1 MELDFEIVV
10 IGGGHAGVEAAFA
23 ASRLGARTALV
34 TLGAGQIAEMSCNPA
49 IGGVGKGQIVR
60 EIDALGGLMGLAA
73 DATGIQFRVLNRSKG
88 PAVWGPRCQSD
99 RHAYAAWVR
108 HALAA
113 AANLT
118 IIDAQATDIIVENRR
133 VVGVRMVRGLAP
145 PQGTGSAAAGCLAA
159 EVPVPAVDPTIGSGT
174 CADAPDRNSSRVPTT
189 GTGTC
194 VPAKSMPGLRSQS
207 PTPTGTCVPAKSMPG
222 LRSQSPT
229 PAEEVL
235 RCRAVVVAAG
245 TFLNGLMHL
254 GDRQWPGGRY
264 GEPAA
269 TQLTESLRRLG
280 LEVGRLKTG
289 TCPRIAAETIDYG
302 KCQRQDGDANPQP
315 FSFLTRR
322 LEVCQEPCWITRTT
336 PEVHEAIRANLHRAP
351 LYTGQIQSV
360 GPRYCP
366 SLETKVERF
375 ADKDSH
381 QVFLEPEGRSTNW
394 MYVNGIST
402 SLPADVQDVIV
413 RNIPGLENAEILRY
427 GYAIEYDYFPPT
439 QLRST
444 LEARAA
450 AGLFLAGQ
458 VNGTTG
464 YEEAAAQ
471 GLLAGANA
479 VLAMRNGPQLV
490 LGRDQAYVGVM
501 IDDLVTKGITEPY
514 RMFTSRAECRL
525 SLRADNA
532 DRRLTELA
540 RSVGLIDDA
549 RWSAYSAKAQAA
561 GEARRLLQ
569 AARASVPYNAARSP
583 VANKETDYR
592 RGAEA
597 QRSKGNGLNPSS
609 SAPSAKDDLS
619 RLEKMVTGGGTEGAD
634 GISGGVGSAGKSLW
648 ALLAQPDR
656 CLADVLALAR
666 GDDADALR
674 RIAADSP
681 AAIESVAIDARY
693 AGYIAKEQ
701 SALRQMRELDRK
713 LLPDDMD
720 YDAVSHLRFE
730 AREKLRAARPRCLGQ
745 ALRISGI
752 TPADVTVLAIHL
764 ARRGKGDSI

>member
-1 MELDFEIVV
+1 MELDFDIVV
-10 IGGGHAGVEAAFA
+10 IGGGHAGVEAAWA

-99 RHAYAAWVR
+99 RHAYAAWVQQ
-108 HALAA
+108 ALAA
-113 AANLT
+113 TPNLT
-118 IIDAQATDIIVENRR
+118 IIDAQATDILVENGR
-133 VVGVRMVRGLAP
+133 VVGVRVARGPAP
-145 PQGTGSAAAGCLAA
+145 SGDWLRPSDVCWGGACPRCSLSPLTNDGDRHGRTARPSQSPAL
-159 EVPVPAVDPTIGSGT
+159 VPVF
-174 CADAPDRNSSRVPTT
+174 

-207 PTPTGTCVPAKSMPG
+207 PA
-222 LRSQSPT
+222 

-235 RCRAVVVAAG
+235 RCRGVVVAAG

-254 GDRQWPGGRY
+254 GQRQWPGGRY

-269 TQLTESLRRLG
+269 TRLTESLRRLG
-280 LEVGRLKTG
+280 LESGRLKTG

-302 KCQRQDGDANPQP
+302 KCQRQDGDAEPRA

-322 LEVCQEPCWITRTT
+322 LEVRQVPCWITRTT
-336 PEVHEAIRANLHRAP
+336 SRVHEAIRANLHRAP
-351 LYTGQIQSV
+351 LYTGQIRSV

-394 MYVNGIST
+394 MYVNGVST
-402 SLPADVQDVIV
+402 SLPADVQDAIV

-479 VLAMRNGPQLV
+479 VLAMRGEGPLV

-540 RSVGLIDDA
+540 RSAGLIDDA
-549 RWSAYSAKAQAA
+549 RWSAYSAKARAA
-561 GEARRLLQ
+561 EEARRLLQ
-569 AARASVPYNAARSP
+569 AARAAIADAAG
-583 VANKETDYR
+583 
-592 RGAEA
+592 GAV
-597 QRSKGNGLNPSS
+597 R
-609 SAPSAKDDLS
+609 
-619 RLEKMVTGGGTEGAD
+619 
-634 GISGGVGSAGKSLW
+634 SLW

-656 CLADVLALAR
+656 GLADVLALAG
-666 GDDADALR
+666 GDDDALR
-674 RIAADSP
+674 RIAAECP
-681 AAIESVAIDARY
+681 AAVESVAIDARY

-713 LLPDDMD
+713 LLPEDMD

-764 ARRGKGDSI
+764 ARREKDGLPRRHRGTEGKKEEPAEESEGD

>member
-1 MELDFEIVV
+1 MELDFDIVV
-10 IGGGHAGVEAAFA
+10 IGGGHAGVEAAWA
-23 ASRLGARTALV
+23 AARMGARTALV
-34 TLGAGQIAEMSCNPA
+34 TIWPGRIAEMSCNPA

-73 DATGIQFRVLNRSKG
+73 DATGIQFRMLNRSRG

-99 RHAYAAWVR
+99 RHAYARWVR
-108 HALAA
+108 QALAA

-118 IIDAQATDIIVENRR
+118 IIDAQATDILVENRR
-133 VVGVRMVRGLAP
+133 VVGVRIVPNEA
-145 PQGTGSAAAGCLAA
+145 GTGAGTGAVVCAGRSTGILPVSSTGILPVSPRAVPALPLVGESTGATDAATGAAACEGSSTGKMPVRLMGKMPMLR
-159 EVPVPAVDPTIGSGT
+159 ETPVPPTF
-174 CADAPDRNSSRVPTT
+174 
-189 GTGTC
+189 
-194 VPAKSMPGLRSQS
+194 
-207 PTPTGTCVPAKSMPG
+207 
-222 LRSQSPT
+222 
-229 PAEEVL
+229 AEATAGRPPETL
-235 RCRAVVVAAG
+235 RCRGVIVAAG

-254 GDRQWPGGRY
+254 GPRQWSGGRY

-269 TQLTESLRRLG
+269 TRLTDSLRRLG
-280 LEVGRLKTG
+280 LAVGRLKTG
-289 TCPRIAAETIDYG
+289 TCPRLAAETIDFG
-302 KCQRQDGDANPQP
+302 LCQRQDGDAQPQP

-322 LEVCQEPCWITRTT
+322 LEVRQEPCWITRTT
-336 PEVHEAIRANLHRAP
+336 PQVHEAIRANLHQAP
-351 LYTGQIQSV
+351 SYTGQIHSV

-381 QVFLEPEGRSTNW
+381 QVFLEPEGRDTNW

-402 SLPADVQDVIV
+402 SLPADVQDAIV
-413 RNIPGLENAEILRY
+413 RGIPGLERAEILRY

-439 QLRST
+439 QLKAT
-444 LEARAA
+444 LETRAA
-450 AGLFLAGQ
+450 GGLFLAGQ

-471 GLLAGANA
+471 GLVAGANA
-479 VLAMRNGPQLV
+479 VLAMRGQGPLV
-490 LGRDQAYVGVM
+490 PGRDQAYIGVM

-561 GEARRLLQ
+561 VEAKRCLQ
-569 AARASVPYNAARSP
+569 AARAAR
-583 VANKETDYR
+583 VE
-592 RGAEA
+592 GAGGTA
-597 QRSKGNGLNPSS
+597 
-609 SAPSAKDDLS
+609 
-619 RLEKMVTGGGTEGAD
+619 GGGAAGAD
-634 GISGGVGSAGKSLW
+634 GAGGAVGAAGAAGKSLW
-648 ALLAQPDR
+648 ALLAQPNR
-656 CLADVLALAR
+656 YLADVLALAV
-666 GDDADALR
+666 GDAADTLR
-674 RIAADSP
+674 RIAADNP
-681 AAIESVAIDARY
+681 AAVESVAIDARY
-693 AGYIAKEQ
+693 AGYLAKEQ

-713 LLPDDMD
+713 LLPDDID

-730 AREKLRAARPRCLGQ
+730 AREKLRAASPRCLGQ

-764 ARRGKGDSI
+764 ARREKTTYRRDAEG

>member
-1 MELDFEIVV
+1 MELDFDIVV
-10 IGGGHAGVEAAFA
+10 IGGGHAGVEAAWA
-23 ASRLGARTALV
+23 AARMGARTALV
-34 TLGAGQIAEMSCNPA
+34 TLGPGRIAEMSCNPA

-60 EIDALGGLMGLAA
+60 EIDSLGGLMGLAA
-73 DATGIQFRVLNRSKG
+73 DATGIQFRMLNRSKG

-99 RHAYAAWVR
+99 RHAYARWVR
-108 HALAA
+108 QALAA

-118 IIDAQATDIIVENRR
+118 IIDAQATDILVEDRR
-133 VVGVRMVRGLAP
+133 VIGVKIVRG
-145 PQGTGSAAAGCLAA
+145 TGGGSGDWLRSPDVCRDEGACPRGWPHEETFGGGRHSGDRHLGGEKHAAS
-159 EVPVPAVDPTIGSGT
+159 EPVPF
-174 CADAPDRNSSRVPTT
+174 
-189 GTGTC
+189 
-194 VPAKSMPGLRSQS
+194 
-207 PTPTGTCVPAKSMPG
+207 
-222 LRSQSPT
+222 
-229 PAEEVL
+229 L
-235 RCRAVVVAAG
+235 RCRGVIVAAG

-254 GDRQWPGGRY
+254 GPRQWSGGRY

-269 TQLTESLRRLG
+269 TRLTDSLRRLG
-280 LEVGRLKTG
+280 LAVGRLKTG
-289 TCPRIAAETIDYG
+289 TCPRLAAETIDYG
-302 KCQRQDGDANPQP
+302 RCQRQDGDAQPQP

-322 LEVCQEPCWITRTT
+322 LEVRQEPCWITRTT
-336 PEVHEAIRANLHRAP
+336 PQVHEAIRANLHQAP

-381 QVFLEPEGRSTNW
+381 QVFLEPEGLDTNW

-402 SLPADVQDVIV
+402 SLPADVQDAIV
-413 RNIPGLENAEILRY
+413 RGIPGLERAEILRY

-439 QLRST
+439 QLKAT
-444 LEARAA
+444 LETRAA
-450 AGLFLAGQ
+450 GGLFLAGQ

-471 GLLAGANA
+471 GLVAGANA
-479 VLAMRNGPQLV
+479 VLAMRGQLPLV
-490 LGRDQAYVGVM
+490 PGRDQAYIGVM

-561 GEARRLLQ
+561 VEAKRCLQ
-569 AARASVPYNAARSP
+569 AARAA
-583 VANKETDYR
+583 
-592 RGAEA
+592 GAEGA
-597 QRSKGNGLNPSS
+597 
-609 SAPSAKDDLS
+609 
-619 RLEKMVTGGGTEGAD
+619 GGAVGAGGAAGAD
-634 GISGGVGSAGKSLW
+634 GAAGAVSAVGAAGKSLW
-648 ALLAQPDR
+648 ALLAQPNC
-656 CLADVLALAR
+656 CLADVLSSAV
-666 GDDADALR
+666 GDAADTLR
-674 RIAADSP
+674 RIAADNP
-681 AAIESVAIDARY
+681 AAVESVAIDARY
-693 AGYIAKEQ
+693 AGYLAKEQ

-713 LLPDDMD
+713 LLPDDID

-730 AREKLRAARPRCLGQ
+730 AREKLRAASPRCLGQ

-764 ARRGKGDSI
+764 ARRGQGEKDH